1 VNAPLEANTDETV
14 SATPTLTCYAL
25 TDFAHRIVP
34 APVDRAWM
42 NAFPD
47 RHPYRCLPLAIANT
61 YGWHVLCPA
70 PIEIEWNGGKELAD
84 LKVRAL
90 KPLPQGRPVETFCQS
105 NFSRGIATMQ
115 VDYLF
120 QTSPGW
126 DLWAGGPANSPKENA
141 YPLTGI
147 IETAW
152 LPYPFTMNWQIMR
165 PGKVIFEQD
174 EPICS
179 IYPVQKSALLACEP
193 VIRRLSEN
201 PELAKQ
207 AAEFR
212 TERNNFIARLKANDP
227 EAHKQAWMKRYF
239 SGELGDGTRAGGDHL
254 TKLRLKEP
262 VDRRESQYGKRA
274 SPYRISI
281 NNQ

>member
-1 VNAPLEANTDETV
+1 MNAPEKDITPERA
-14 SATPTLTCYAL
+14 SAVPTLTCYAL
-25 TDFAHRIVP
+25 TEFPHKVVA
-34 APVDRAWM
+34 APVDRQWM
-42 NAFPD
+42 DAFPD

-61 YGWHVLCPA
+61 HGWHVLCPA
-70 PIEIEWNGGKELAD
+70 PIEIEWNGGKELSD

-105 NFSRGIATMQ
+105 NFSRGVATMQ

-126 DLWAGGPANSPKENA
+126 DLWASGPVNRPKENA

-147 IETAW
+147 VETAW

-165 PGKVIFEQD
+165 PGRVVFEQD

-179 IYPVQKSALLACEP
+179 LLPIQKSALLTCVPE
-193 VIRRLSEN
+193 ILRLSDN
-201 PELAKQ
+201 PELARQ

-212 TERNNFIARLKANDP
+212 AERNKFVARLKSGDA

-239 SGELGDGTRAGGDHL
+239 SGELADGTQAGDHL

-262 VDRRESQYGKRA
+262 VDRREPQYGKAA